1 MRFGLAEKAH
11 KRIAALDLV
20 NQQMKVYFRLNTIR
34 LSAALVSAV
43 EGTRAMPFE
52 SFPASARVTYKYYT
66 GRIAV
71 FDENFVRP
79 RAIQPCCHKLPF
91 DIRKRCQTSRCT
103 VCACKIVHNGNR
115 GLRGIRRSCG
125 CLLECYPWWCNG
137 KWLNMSQH
145 LKMSGVQSISNIR
158 ASTHLSPCL
167 LVKPAGE
174 GRGGSAVCAE
184 AVSPQSGRQ
193 PTEDTQ
199 VSGAQLAPS
208 HACRHMEA

>member
-1 MRFGLAEKAH
+1 MDCKLLQGRAADAPLQVAAAYTGCRTEYASNTNCMLGFSLSVRPGLGACDERVDVLRAEKAH

-79 RAIQPCCHKLPF
+79 
-91 DIRKRCQTSRCT
+91 CT
-103 VCACKIVHNGNR
+103 LSGCAGTFR
-115 GLRGIRRSCG
+115 MDRT
-125 CLLECYPWWCNG
+125 
-137 KWLNMSQH
+137 
-145 LKMSGVQSISNIR
+145 VQ
-158 ASTHLSPCL
+158 
-167 LVKPAGE
+167 
-174 GRGGSAVCAE
+174 GSSA
-184 AVSPQSGRQ
+184 
-193 PTEDTQ
+193 
-199 VSGAQLAPS
+199 
-208 HACRHMEA
+208 